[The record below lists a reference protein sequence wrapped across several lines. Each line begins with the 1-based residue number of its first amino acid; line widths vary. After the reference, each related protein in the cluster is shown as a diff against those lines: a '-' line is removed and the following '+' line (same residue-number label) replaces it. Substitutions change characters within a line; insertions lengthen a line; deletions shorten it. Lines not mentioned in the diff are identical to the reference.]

1 METEI
6 VTTAASPVL
15 FYPDV
20 VVESPWFDFFQ
31 GIVAS
36 IAWPAVVVLAIWLFH
51 KQLLAMIPQ
60 IDGVKVAGAEVSFKN
75 RVEAVVEQA
84 KEIDA
89 PDEDVAQE
97 NNDRLA
103 HLINMAAT
111 SPTGAIIAAWKD
123 LEAASR
129 DLIALVT
136 PMMQLELLPDSA
148 FQKSKS
154 LEELL
159 RSTSGVVVGRRLLS
173 MGLLPAAEAKTFDE
187 LRKLRNRATHE
198 PEGAISVEEARSYVK
213 VADKLT
219 DLIRTNVRNINAA
232 DPNRPQG

>member
-1 METEI
+1 MENEI
-6 VTTAASPVL
+6 VTSTASPVL
-15 FYPDV
+15 VYPDV
-20 VVESPWFDFFQ
+20 PVESPWFDFWQ

-36 IAWPAVVVLAIWLFH
+36 VAWPAVVVLAIWLFH

-84 KEIDA
+84 KEIDT

-97 NNDRLA
+97 NNDRLGR
-103 HLINMAAT
+103 LIDMAAA
-111 SPTGAIIAAWKD
+111 SPTGAILAAWKD
-123 LEAASR
+123 LEAASSELV
-129 DLIALVT
+129 DLVGTMIEVPSMSGREYDKARSINDLVK
-136 PMMQLELLPDSA
+136 A
-148 FQKSKS
+148 KSG
-154 LEELL
+154 LN
-159 RSTSGVVVGRRLLS
+159 VGRYMLRL
-173 MGLLPAAEAKTFDE
+173 GLLPIAEANTFEE

-198 PEGAISVEEARSYVK
+198 PEGAITVEEARSYVK

-219 DLIRTNVRNINAA
+219 DLVRTNIRNITAA